1 MFEVLTPANSARI
14 TMNDNLGRAPPET
27 WIIGREAASVAWALL
42 AYARKH
48 KIRAGQVGYSVVYDD
63 SKQREKQ

>member
-1 MFEVLTPANSARI
+1 
-14 TMNDNLGRAPPET
+14 MNDNLGRVPPET

-48 KIRAGQVGYSVVYDD
+48 KIRASQVGYSVVYEEEGNEDRRTAR
-63 SKQREKQ
+63 Q